1 MNEMNEINRKLS
13 TVKASKYYLHK
24 KGKVYETIMLT
35 LDTETLQTRVVY
47 KEADVRSGI
56 AWSRPFDLFT
66 DGRFTEIRGCGTIRG
81 VQPFM
86 ASREEKI
93 KYFIIGF
100 ISAIMTLVLLM
111 GIWGGYLAY
120 MFRGHG

>member
-1 MNEMNEINRKLS
+1 MNEASRRLS
-13 TVKASKYYLHK
+13 TVKASKLYLHK
-24 KGKVYETIMLT
+24 RGKVYETIMLT

-56 AWSRPFDLFT
+56 AWSRPFDMFT

-100 ISAIMTLVLLM
+100 VTAILM
-111 GIWGGYLAY
+111 GLAVIGKIA
-120 MFRGHG
+120 MIAPNIMEIF